1 MKQKQKKDPLSFV
14 SLKPYFLNEFSPSAL
29 NFYACSVP
37 QLSPH
42 YLLRKVKFSFTQKPP
57 VSISYKEVV
66 TMNNCPNLF
75 ALSAIACQLAGTLPP
90 DELSLLAAE
99 LTALGDMLTVI
110 LAQQTINT
118 APPTV
123 SSSSQAHF

>member
-1 MKQKQKKDPLSFV
+1 
-14 SLKPYFLNEFSPSAL
+14 
-29 NFYACSVP
+29 
-37 QLSPH
+37 
-42 YLLRKVKFSFTQKPP
+42 
-57 VSISYKEVV
+57 
-66 TMNNCPNLF
+66 MNNCPNLF